1 MAETP
6 RLQCRGLAFDPWLV
20 NEDPSR
26 LAVQPKK
33 KEERARPFTRI
44 LSINPTSV
52 FVNFKIVS
60 NYSSQVKIIYQTGQ
74 AVNFYWLKIIST
86 QVCIRL

>member
-33 KEERARPFTRI
+33 KRKKSKTFHKNFEYKSNLRI
-44 LSINPTSV
+44 
-52 FVNFKIVS
+52 
-60 NYSSQVKIIYQTGQ
+60 
-74 AVNFYWLKIIST
+74 
-86 QVCIRL
+86 C